1 MANRYPLIID
11 TSDNNRI
18 KELPV
23 GDNLNLAG
31 SGIINATSVSVT
43 GAISAQSVTVNG
55 TALATVAT
63 SGDYTDLINTPIAFS
78 GSYNDL
84 TNKPTIPTST
94 RTLTDV
100 QPVEPNDGDILQYN
114 ALNGRY
120 QPTPLTATI
129 DIGLFNLEGLSNVI
143 VTGDSSNKFLKYY
156 SGAWRSANVTYGEV
170 QNAPTKLSDLT
181 NDLDLSD
188 FANTPGFISSETD
201 NQQLTF
207 TNGELSIS
215 DGNTV
220 VISQMNVT
228 GDLTGSVFADNS
240 TLLIDGVNG
249 KIVGD
254 VEANVYAK
262 DGIALLVDAVNGQLT
277 GPVVTTNI
285 TTDSLLLGEGGSING
300 GIGGLSINPN
310 ENLSLEV
317 NVIGN
322 QIIISNDPD
331 ALQEDSNIGIN
342 AGNVMNI
349 TAQGPMTLS
358 SGTGTTTIDANQ
370 LDVNSTGVVTI
381 DGDGIELTSSS
392 SQIVLSGPEVSV
404 NSDMIFEDNTTLKI
418 PVYADTGARDTA
430 QPSPYEGSMV
440 WISDISKLQIWTG
453 ASWANMN

>member
-23 GDNLNLAG
+23 GDNLNLSG
-31 SGIINATSVSVT
+31 SGIINATSISVT
-43 GAISAQSVTVNG
+43 GAISAQSVIVNG

-63 SGDYTDLINTPIAFS
+63 SGDYNDLNNTPIAFS

-84 TNKPTIPTST
+84 TNKPTIPTTT

-181 NDLDLSD
+181 NDLTVSD
-188 FANTPGFISSETD
+188 FSNDAGYISAETD
-201 NQQLTF
+201 SQLLSF
-207 TNGELSIS
+207 NGTTLSIS
-215 DGNTV
+215 NGNAV
-220 VISQMNVT
+220 NISEMNVT
-228 GDLTGSVFADNS
+228 GDLRGSVFADDS
-240 TLLIDGVNG
+240 SLLVDGVNG

-262 DGIALLVDAVNGQLT
+262 DGIALLVDAVNGQIT

-285 TTDSLLLGEGGSING
+285 TTDSLLLGEGGSLNG
-300 GIGGLSINPN
+300 GVGGISVNPN
-310 ENLSLEV
+310 ENLSFEV
-317 NVIGN
+317 NVVSN

-331 ALQEDSNIGIN
+331 TLQGDSNIGIN
-342 AGNVMNI
+342 AGNAISI
-349 TAQGPMTLS
+349 TSQGPMTLS
-358 SGTGTTTIDANQ
+358 SGTGITSMTVNQ
-370 LDVNSTGVVTI
+370 LDIDSTGVVTI
-381 DGDGIELTSSS
+381 DGNGIELTSSS
-392 SQIVLSGPEVSV
+392 NQIVLSGPEVSV
-404 NSDMIFEDNTTLKI
+404 DSVMIFEDNTTLKI
-418 PVYADTGARDTA
+418 PVYADSSARNTA

-440 WISDISKLQIWTG
+440 WISDVSKLQIWTG
-453 ASWANMN
+453 SAWANMN